1 MNTDFSAMRFNPDE
15 SRVGAKISSAEQLRV
30 GTVLVI
36 SGRHMESGAV
46 RVRLHT
52 AAPMARN

>member
-1 MNTDFSAMRFNPDE
+1 MGFNPDE

-46 RVRLHT
+46 RVRLHLKDL
-52 AAPMARN
+52 MARN

>member
-1 MNTDFSAMRFNPDE
+1 MNTDFSAMGFNPDE

-36 SGRHMESGAV
+36 GGRHMESGAV
-46 RVRLHT
+46 RVRLHMEDL
-52 AAPMARN
+52 MARN